1 MGRNTRKR
9 EFLLKSLNGG
19 FDEKENERSDKKR
32 KGPKK
37 QRRRR
42 LQGRRK
48 LKNGR
53 KVTGRNARKRLAVG
67 KLRKLWLEG
76 ESYRNWKRKKSTELL
91 LQQPES
97 QVAIAQ
103 LWQQLIKQ
111 VNKIRKVLEYYFSFA
126 DTTISV

>member
-19 FDEKENERSDKKR
+19 FDGKENGQSDKKR
-32 KGPKK
+32 KRPKK

-48 LKNGR
+48 LQNRR

-67 KLRKLWLEG
+67 RLRKLWLEG

-103 LWQQLIKQ
+103 LWQQLIRQVKQ
-111 VNKIRKVLEYYFSFA
+111 CAKFWNIILHLL
-126 DTTISV
+126 I